1 MLRFYRS
8 RSGSKLAKMPF
19 SIDKAV
25 AGAKREVA
33 ADGAT
38 QQRAGKVPKVSEMK
52 AEPPRQAARA
62 STSNAPVN
70 IVVYKA
76 GSEHTFTSFPRQL
89 IDLMP
94 QVTDNAGDL
103 WSSYREGGTHKLY
116 QIQVSACQTPI
127 QRK

>member
-25 AGAKREVA
+25 AGKREVA

-70 IVVYKA
+70 IVVYK
-76 GSEHTFTSFPRQL
+76 
-89 IDLMP
+89 I
-94 QVTDNAGDL
+94 TDNAGD
-103 WSSYREGGTHKLY
+103 RAPTTHPKK
-116 QIQVSACQTPI
+116 QH
-127 QRK
+127 

>member
-8 RSGSKLAKMPF
+8 RSGSKLAKMLF

-70 IVVYKA
+70 ICVYK
-76 GSEHTFTSFPRQL
+76 
-89 IDLMP
+89 I
-94 QVTDNAGDL
+94 TDNAGD
-103 WSSYREGGTHKLY
+103 RAPTTHPNK
-116 QIQVSACQTPI
+116 QH
-127 QRK
+127 

>member
-1 MLRFYRS
+1 
-8 RSGSKLAKMPF
+8 MPF

-52 AEPPRQAARA
+52 AEPPRQVARA

-70 IVVYKA
+70 ICVYK
-76 GSEHTFTSFPRQL
+76 
-89 IDLMP
+89 I
-94 QVTDNAGDL
+94 TDNAGTGRQQRTPA
-103 WSSYREGGTHKLY
+103 SNIY
-116 QIQVSACQTPI
+116 QAP
-127 QRK
+127 KMH